1 MSTPPDTYIGEPE
14 YPEPWTTTLPREGLR
29 DNDEARIV
37 SLAPDVCK
45 SPKVPVPYPVVD
57 FCGHDASYT
66 PSVRFTTQKAMV
78 LRSHTTHVHGDEPG
92 VGKGVKSGTVGGI
105 SEPIGHAS
113 QVRAEGSEVIRHLDR
128 FYMNDRNTFGE
139 AVFVRDMGVYPAPK
153 DTDPVRG
160 SLRLA
165 RADGAQALAE
175 PERAPRPAPQ
185 PAPRQPG
192 QVIRP
197 DPPQWRRPPPT
208 APKPPAPGS
217 LLGRLGRFGIRRIPL
232 VDLLWP
238 SPLADGTLPDWFHDL
253 QSPNPDR
260 RRAAEEAQRR
270 HRDNPEL
277 RQELEEWY
285 RNETE
290 GLPRPAPVPVPA
302 PDTTRVDRQK
312 CYVLPLSFTTPALGT
327 VTEMRRQLAFQQAT
341 LNAKNPCQAAADIA
355 QYPVNKPIGEAARR
369 AERRRLIQQ
378 DAAMRRQVL
387 PSLTADEART
397 LAEAAATGKDAI
409 HTLDMVAGGKP
420 LVFSGLGGSS
430 ENRSIGSQW
439 RGGKAGQLATYAQ
452 DQCRNGCPS
461 MQISLSA
468 T

>member
-1 MSTPPDTYIGEPE
+1 MAFARDIG
-14 YPEPWTTTLPREGLR
+14 
-29 DNDEARIV
+29 
-37 SLAPDVCK
+37 VC
-45 SPKVPVPYPVVD
+45 
-57 FCGHDASYT
+57 
-66 PSVRFTTQKAMV
+66 
-78 LRSHTTHVHGDEPG
+78 
-92 VGKGVKSGTVGGI
+92 
-105 SEPIGHAS
+105 
-113 QVRAEGSEVIRHLDR
+113 
-128 FYMNDRNTFGE
+128 
-139 AVFVRDMGVYPAPK
+139 PAPR

-165 RADGAQALAE
+165 GAEGAQALAE
-175 PERAPRPAPQ
+175 PERAPRTAPQ

-232 VDLLWP
+232 ADLLWP

-270 HRDNPEL
+270 HMADPSL

-302 PDTTRVDRQK
+302 PDTTRVDRQT
-312 CYVLPLSFTTPALGT
+312 CYVLPLTFTTPANGT
-327 VTEMRRQLAFQQAT
+327 LVEMRRQLALQQTA

-355 QYPVNKPIGEAARR
+355 QYPVNRPIGEAARPAARTRFIDQNAR
-369 AERRRLIQQ
+369 ALLRTLPRNTTFAQARTIAEAQ
-378 DAAMRRQVL
+378 ARRQ
-387 PSLTADEART
+387 
-397 LAEAAATGKDAI
+397 DAI
-409 HTLDMVAGGKP
+409 HTLDMVAGGNP
-420 LVFSGLGGSS
+420 TGFSGLGGRS

-439 RGGKAGQLATYAQ
+439 GRGGKAGRLEAYAL
-452 DQCRNGCPS
+452 DQCRNRCPR
-461 MQISLSA
+461 MQVQLSA
-468 T
+468 V